1 MQIKDSNRLVL
12 DEYLYLTNNSQSI
25 SFNDKSLEQSYM
37 LLMGGL
43 DIKPDE
49 NRMSQLMYLS
59 SPSFFGSMDFR
70 VFVRLLRECLWR
82 RMVLR
87 AGIGNARESQKLNS
101 RIELERK
108 TVVENKVC
116 TRISRHGAVLDQT
129 ALGDQTR
136 RNPYQN
142 QCALD
147 TWRNT

>member
-1 MQIKDSNRLVL
+1 MKEDGPSSRNWECKGIARA
-12 DEYLYLTNNSQSI
+12 
-25 SFNDKSLEQSYM
+25 
-37 LLMGGL
+37 
-43 DIKPDE
+43 
-49 NRMSQLMYLS
+49 QLMYLS
-59 SPSFFGSMDFR
+59 TPNFFGSMDFR
-70 VFVRLLRECLWR
+70 VFVRLLRECF
-82 RMVLR
+82 
-87 AGIGNARESQKLNS
+87 QKLNS

-147 TWRNT
+147 T